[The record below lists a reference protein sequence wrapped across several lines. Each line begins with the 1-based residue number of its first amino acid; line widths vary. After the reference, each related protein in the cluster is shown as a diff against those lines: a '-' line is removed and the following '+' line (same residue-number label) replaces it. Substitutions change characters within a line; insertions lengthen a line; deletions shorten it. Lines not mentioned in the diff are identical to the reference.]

1 MPVGVIV
8 DAVAVLLG
16 GWFGTRLGPS
26 VSNDFKEN
34 LNTVFGLCSMAMGIG
49 SIVLMENLPAVIFS
63 VIIGTVVG
71 LLLKLGKRLEAV
83 GDKLRTTISGS
94 ESSME
99 HDQYISGLVT
109 AIVLF
114 CASGTGIYG
123 AIVSGISGDHS
134 ILIAKSILDF
144 FTAMVFACSLGKA
157 VSWISV
163 PQFAIFF
170 LLYLL
175 SGIIMPL
182 TNPMM
187 INDFKACGGIIMLG
201 TGLRIARIKMVPI
214 TDMLPA
220 MVFVM
225 PVSFLWMT
233 YVIPL
238 L

>member
-1 MPVGVIV
+1 MPVGVIA
-8 DAVAVLLG
+8 DAAAVLLG
-16 GWFGTRLGPS
+16 GWFGTRVGPS
-26 VSNDFKEN
+26 VSNNFKEN

-49 SIVLMENLPAVIFS
+49 SIILMGNLPAVIFS

-71 LLLKLGKRLEAV
+71 LLLKLGGRLEVA
-83 GDKLRTTISGS
+83 GEKLRAVISGS
-94 ESSME
+94 EGSIE

-134 ILIAKSILDF
+134 ILIAKSVLDF
-144 FTAMVFACSLGKA
+144 FTAMVFACSLGKT
-157 VSWISV
+157 VSLIAV
-163 PQFAIFF
+163 PQFVIFF

-201 TGLRIARIKMVPI
+201 TGLRIARVKMVPI

-220 MVFVM
+220 MMFVM